1 MGWAGSALAIVACV
15 AIVGY
20 VIRIPYDSILL
31 VKEAKIRSGEAAL
44 ESNLKRDTTEKV
56 RIQSEL
62 HELHKKERSLEGQE
76 AQVNSRYQE
85 DKKEFQK
92 LKHDLKQ
99 KHLADLNLQKTLDE
113 LKLEKDSNL
122 IKAESDDLKRNTQH
136 VASKRLKSA
145 LAANKVKFQSLRKR
159 VYPKAGGAQRA
170 IKLIDIKSNDC
181 LPPRV
186 LVDGVCLSD
195 PEGMKPPAFCSD
207 KNSAQ
212 CKEWMGNKEK
222 LIDVYKKQLRDNY
235 PYRYSED
242 EFSGDW
248 HYTPGFSHKY
258 RVIPQRY
265 PHKDGSDLGD
275 NYISGLS
282 DNDFE
287 TREFDDAFVRSS
299 ASKTRTPIMLR
310 PVTGFHDTDL
320 TGRYQLE
327 HLKPVVRSMDKGT
340 LDLQHEIFGDDKYYD
355 EPFYSKQYH
364 PKVAAKVFNS
374 EDRFRPLSAGKVQQE
389 KKKLTVTGNLTPKES
404 QLVFGNM
411 GSEKWF
417 KDDKMPAETVL
428 EHHKNDFRNRK
439 ARGEPVSDALIAG
452 WDMMNGV
459 ADP

>member
-1 MGWAGSALAIVACV
+1 
-15 AIVGY
+15 
-20 VIRIPYDSILL
+20 
-31 VKEAKIRSGEAAL
+31 
-44 ESNLKRDTTEKV
+44 
-56 RIQSEL
+56 
-62 HELHKKERSLEGQE
+62 
-76 AQVNSRYQE
+76 
-85 DKKEFQK
+85 
-92 LKHDLKQ
+92 
-99 KHLADLNLQKTLDE
+99 
-113 LKLEKDSNL
+113 
-122 IKAESDDLKRNTQH
+122 
-136 VASKRLKSA
+136 
-145 LAANKVKFQSLRKR
+145 
-159 VYPKAGGAQRA
+159 
-170 IKLIDIKSNDC
+170 
-181 LPPRV
+181 
-186 LVDGVCLSD
+186 
-195 PEGMKPPAFCSD
+195 MKPPAFCSD

-212 CKEWMGNKEK
+212 CKEWMAKREQ
-222 LIDVYKKQLRDNY
+222 LIETYKQQLRDNY

-242 EFSGDW
+242 EYSGDW

-282 DNDFE
+282 DRDFE

-299 ASKTRTPIMLR
+299 ASKTRTPVMFR

-340 LDLQHEIFGDDKYYD
+340 MDLQHELFGDDKYYD

-364 PKVAAKVFNS
+364 PKVEPRVFNTQ
-374 EDRFRPLSAGKVQQE
+374 DRFRPLSAGKVLKENQ
-389 KKKLTVTGNLTPKES
+389 KLAVKGDLTPEES
-404 QLVFGNM
+404 QLVYGNM
-411 GSEKWF
+411 GSDKWF
-417 KDDKMPAETVL
+417 KDDKMPAETVM